1 MKDYSEAIKLNSK
14 DAEAYNNRGNAYSL
28 LGKYDQALKDYDEAV
43 KLDPK
48 NARIYGNR
56 GMVKLSQGKAEEAQ
70 QDFKKAVELEPS
82 LKGKLEPLMNEQK
95 TPAAQR

>member
-1 MKDYSEAIKLNSK
+1 
-14 DAEAYNNRGNAYSL
+14 
-28 LGKYDQALKDYDEAV
+28 V

-56 GMVKLSQGKAEEAQ
+56 GMVKLRQGKAEEAQ

-95 TPAAQR
+95 TPPAQR